1 MDYFEVRKLQLKE
14 AVIEANNFID
24 RAITLLNR
32 MEEELIAQYPR
43 ESGAMKRS
51 SMELSQKLVKLR
63 KSPFWDVRCGGK

>member
-63 KSPFWDVRCGGK
+63 KSPSWDVRCGGK